1 MEAEFVLFKAI
12 KHCATRYNDKDITEW
27 TEKTSF
33 VKMSVEIMDEL
44 KSMGYCLKE
53 SNLPLPCVP
62 TELTTNDG
70 E

>member
-1 MEAEFVLFKAI
+1 MEAPFILFKAI
-12 KHCATRYNDKDITEW
+12 KACATRYNDKDITEW

-44 KSMGYCLKE
+44 KSMGYCLQE
-53 SNLPLPCVP
+53 INIPLPGVP
-62 TELTTNDG
+62 TELVTNDG

>member
-1 MEAEFVLFKAI
+1 MEAPFILFKAI
-12 KHCATRYNDKDITEW
+12 KTCATRYNDKDITEW

-53 SNLPLPCVP
+53 INLPLPGVE
-62 TELTTNDG
+62 TELVTNDG